1 MSYKMKI
8 SKLDRATGRFKGRV
22 HRALMKAVIAAKNE
36 RGMTQSQIAEL
47 MGVDKSVVSRILN
60 GQGNLTLKTIGDISW
75 VLGLRPEISFVELNA
90 GAVQH
95 ANHVPQDQVV
105 AEELSKTSS
114 GSNVVMVKSSQVA
127 ATSASGKTSV
137 SRPKPQKAEVV
148 FAQ

>member
-47 MGVDKSVVSRILN
+47 MGVDKSAVSRILN
-60 GQGNLTLKTIGDISW
+60 GRGNLTLKTIGDISW
-75 VLGLRPEISFVELNA
+75 VLGLRPEISFVELGE

-95 ANHVPQDQVV
+95 TNHVQQEQVV
-105 AEELSKTSS
+105 AMEAAKTSS
-114 GSNVVMVKSSQVA
+114 GSRVRVVTDPHGARPVTGGTTAVSAPKSHMVEAVY
-127 ATSASGKTSV
+127 
-137 SRPKPQKAEVV
+137 
-148 FAQ
+148 AQ